1 MKSPIEIMKSPI
13 LILRTAFAVAALS
26 TGILA
31 INSFSRAGDECEYGI
46 DQACGLSL
54 AYSIGSVSSTLF
66 FISGATW
73 KYRNS
78 TN

>member
-13 LILRTAFAVAALS
+13 PILRTAFAVAALS

-31 INSFSRAGDECEYGI
+31 INSFSRAGDECEYGP
-46 DQACGLSL
+46 DQACGLAL
-54 AYSIGSVSSTLF
+54 AYSLGSVSSTLF
-66 FISGATW
+66 LISGATW
-73 KYRNS
+73 KYGNR